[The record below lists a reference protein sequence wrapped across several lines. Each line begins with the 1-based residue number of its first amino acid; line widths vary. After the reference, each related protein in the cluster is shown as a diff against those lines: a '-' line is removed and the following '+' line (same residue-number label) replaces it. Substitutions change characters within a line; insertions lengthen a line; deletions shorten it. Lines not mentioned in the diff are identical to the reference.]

1 MTIRIGDNI
10 KRLRMQRKV
19 TQEQLAEA
27 LNVSSVAV
35 SKWER
40 GETMPD
46 IALLPKLAYYFQ
58 VTIDELMSY
67 DACAVEL
74 EIQEFLNAH
83 ARAAEENRF
92 DDLLSLSADAYM
104 RYPNDYRVMSCYM
117 WDLAGGYADNDPAVL
132 AEHADELETLC
143 DRILDGCTDAFLRRD
158 AYVMK
163 GKLLHAS
170 GKTEEALSLYRKEL
184 PDWYQTAGQK
194 SEQLFSKDT
203 PEFAAALA
211 GNITELGRFLLN
223 KISKEIWFCRP
234 ELCTEEKTE
243 LAAKVCEDVMAFA
256 ALTEEQR
263 KMLTAYFAGDF
274 SLKLRAFGGDSAKKC
289 LKRLEAYQ

>member
-10 KRLRMQRKV
+10 KRLRTQRKV

-46 IALLPKLAYYFQ
+46 IALLPKLAYFFQ

-74 EIQEFLNAH
+74 EIQEFLNVH
-83 ARAAEENRF
+83 AKAAEEGRF
-92 DDLLSLSADAYM
+92 GGLLTLSADAYT

-132 AEHADELETLC
+132 LQHCDEIDSLC
-143 DRILDGCTDAFLRRD
+143 GRILDGCTDAFLRRD

-163 GKLLHAS
+163 GKILHAA
-170 GKTEEALSLYRKEL
+170 GKTEEALALYRREL

-203 PEFAAALA
+203 PEFASALA

-223 KISKEIWFCRP
+223 KISKEIWFCGP
-234 ELCTEEKTE
+234 EQSTEEKTE
-243 LAAKVCEDVMAFA
+243 LAAAVCEAVMAVP
-256 ALTEEQR
+256 ALGEEQR
-263 KMLTAYFAGDF
+263 KALTAYFAGDF
-274 SLKLRAFGGDSAKKC
+274 ALKLQCFGDNTAKEC
-289 LKRLEAYQ
+289 LKRIEAYQ